1 MFTVLLRSQ
10 RLRREIGANCKPI
23 VYLPRGSLLL
33 AIRNETNMKKT
44 ESDLEALEEPKT
56 NCEI

>member
-1 MFTVLLRSQ
+1 MLRSQ